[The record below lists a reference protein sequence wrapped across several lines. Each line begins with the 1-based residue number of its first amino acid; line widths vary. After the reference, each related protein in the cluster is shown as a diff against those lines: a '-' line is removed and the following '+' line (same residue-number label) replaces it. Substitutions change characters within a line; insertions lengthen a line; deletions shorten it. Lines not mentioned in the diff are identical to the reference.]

1 MSYTWADFLKEV
13 KKKYPKAKPEK
24 VIKFIRTQ
32 YGGPS
37 KESNYNVLRSSWS
50 MNAVAIIY
58 KRVND
63 PKKKKQSLRRIIR
76 NWAESSDYKSLYN
89 LLHEPLKKSWTDNTL
104 DKHVRNLNEIWISKK
119 GKYFRKVLKDNN
131 GLYPIKYMPKL
142 K

>member
-13 KKKYPKAKPEK
+13 KKKYPKAKPDK
-24 VIKFIRTQ
+24 VIKLVKTA
-32 YGGPS
+32 YGGPG

-63 PKKKKQSLRRIIR
+63 PKNKKHSLRRVIR
-76 NWAESSDYKSLYN
+76 NWVDSADYRSLYN
-89 LLHEPLKKSWTDNTL
+89 LLHEPLKKSSTDNTV
-104 DKHVRNLNEIWISKK
+104 DKHVRNLNDIWISKK
-119 GKYFRKVLKDNN
+119 GKYFREILKENN

>member
-13 KKKYPKAKPEK
+13 KKKYPKAKPDK
-24 VIKFIRTQ
+24 VIKLVKTA
-32 YGGPS
+32 YGGPD

-63 PKKKKQSLRRIIR
+63 PKNKKYSLRRVIR
-76 NWAESSDYKSLYN
+76 NWVDSSDYRSLYN
-89 LLHEPLKKSWTDNTL
+89 LLHGPLKKSSADNTV
-104 DKHVRNLNEIWISKK
+104 DKHVRNLNDIWISKK
-119 GKYFRKVLKDNN
+119 GKYFREILKENN
-131 GLYPIKYMPKL
+131 GLYPIKYMPKI

>member
-1 MSYTWADFLKEV
+1 
-13 KKKYPKAKPEK
+13 
-24 VIKFIRTQ
+24 
-32 YGGPS
+32 
-37 KESNYNVLRSSWS
+37 

-104 DKHVRNLNEIWISKK
+104 DKHIRNLNEIWISKK
-119 GKYFRKVLKDNN
+119 GKYFREVLKENN

-142 K
+142 ILMMRVK

>member
-1 MSYTWADFLKEV
+1 MSYTWADFVKEV
-13 KKKYPKAKPEK
+13 TKKYPKAKPEK

-58 KRVND
+58 NRVND

-76 NWAESSDYKSLYN
+76 NWAESSDYKSLYKLVTPWYIN
-89 LLHEPLKKSWTDNTL
+89 INIKKRST
-104 DKHVRNLNEIWISKK
+104 K
-119 GKYFRKVLKDNN
+119 
-131 GLYPIKYMPKL
+131 
-142 K
+142 